1 MVMIPIVC
9 IGFVDVIG
17 GLVCVGMF
25 PGGPAGVRWGL
36 SLGLGYRL
44 RMGAL
49 FDPGGCVVHM
59 IQLDLGKILPLE
71 LGTSSLMYVALS
83 RTKRASSLQNGKT

>member
-1 MVMIPIVC
+1 
-9 IGFVDVIG
+9 
-17 GLVCVGMF
+17 MF

-59 IQLDLGKILPLE
+59 IQLDLGIIFF
-71 LGTSSLMYVALS
+71 
-83 RTKRASSLQNGKT
+83 AS